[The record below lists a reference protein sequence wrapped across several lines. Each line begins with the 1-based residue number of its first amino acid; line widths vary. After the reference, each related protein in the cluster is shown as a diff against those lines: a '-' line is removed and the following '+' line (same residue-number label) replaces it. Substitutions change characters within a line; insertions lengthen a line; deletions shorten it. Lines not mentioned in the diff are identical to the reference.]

1 MKPLQ
6 SQRTSATVSLVA
18 TSLLAVMAVCWTG
31 CASSPRAIT
40 FDSQSCG
47 VACDNQTARIAYPQ
61 PSAVSDHQPV
71 ERLHSA
77 EPVTLSNFDSIPSR
91 EMTLDECVAT
101 ALANSEVMQKLGG
114 VVVNSPAATT
124 TLYDPAL
131 AETSAG
137 GVEAALSA
145 FDAQFTGGF
154 LYDRSERRFN
164 NLFFGGGAANL
175 VSNVGNFNLEIA
187 KQTATGTSF
196 AARSI
201 IDYNR
206 SNSPANTFG
215 SSYDIVNQL
224 EFRQPLARGR
234 GTLVNRIAGPN
245 AVIGNYNGVLIGRIR
260 TDISLADFETAVRDL
275 VASVE
280 SNYWE
285 LYFSYRDFDTKI
297 EARNAARKTWE
308 NRQLRYENEVGRPDD
323 EALARQ
329 QYFTFKSQAQNAFA
343 GTSNGQ
349 LGVLGAERNLRRL
362 MGIVGSD
369 GSLIRPSTEPTVAPV
384 VYDWAEAQ
392 QQTLDR
398 RVELRRQQ
406 WSVRQRELELI
417 AAKAL
422 NRWRFD
428 LVGQYGFRGFGD
440 NLFGSRS
447 RPNGSAFDV
456 LFSGDLDDWQL
467 GLELNGA
474 IGNRQGHVA
483 IRNAELNISRERALL
498 EEQQRQ
504 LLLDLNAAY
513 TEVDRAM
520 ANVKV
525 AVNNRIA
532 VEEEIEPKRKRVEEG
547 QDQVFFLLDA
557 EQRLATSESNVHRA
571 ITDYNLA
578 LSNYELVTGG
588 MLGRFNIHLTQG
600 ESSEGAR
607 AAMQRKASHF
617 APNGKA
623 LYDLPAIAQPTQP

>member
-1 MKPLQ
+1 MQPLQ

-206 SNSPANTFG
+206 SNSPANTCLLYT
-215 SSYDIVNQL
+215 SPS
-224 EFRQPLARGR
+224 P
-234 GTLVNRIAGPN
+234 
-245 AVIGNYNGVLIGRIR
+245 
-260 TDISLADFETAVRDL
+260 RD
-275 VASVE
+275 
-280 SNYWE
+280 
-285 LYFSYRDFDTKI
+285 
-297 EARNAARKTWE
+297 
-308 NRQLRYENEVGRPDD
+308 
-323 EALARQ
+323 
-329 QYFTFKSQAQNAFA
+329 
-343 GTSNGQ
+343 
-349 LGVLGAERNLRRL
+349 
-362 MGIVGSD
+362 
-369 GSLIRPSTEPTVAPV
+369 
-384 VYDWAEAQ
+384 
-392 QQTLDR
+392 
-398 RVELRRQQ
+398 
-406 WSVRQRELELI
+406 QR
-417 AAKAL
+417 
-422 NRWRFD
+422 
-428 LVGQYGFRGFGD
+428 
-440 NLFGSRS
+440 GSRMPS
-447 RPNGSAFDV
+447 SA
-456 LFSGDLDDWQL
+456 
-467 GLELNGA
+467 
-474 IGNRQGHVA
+474 
-483 IRNAELNISRERALL
+483 
-498 EEQQRQ
+498 
-504 LLLDLNAAY
+504 
-513 TEVDRAM
+513 
-520 ANVKV
+520 
-525 AVNNRIA
+525 
-532 VEEEIEPKRKRVEEG
+532 
-547 QDQVFFLLDA
+547 
-557 EQRLATSESNVHRA
+557 
-571 ITDYNLA
+571 
-578 LSNYELVTGG
+578 
-588 MLGRFNIHLTQG
+588 
-600 ESSEGAR
+600 
-607 AAMQRKASHF
+607 
-617 APNGKA
+617 
-623 LYDLPAIAQPTQP
+623 